1 MEFPPLPVQYQ
12 LIADC
17 TGTDAMS
24 RPLLHES
31 LARELGGQIRRGLL
45 RPGERMPSLR
55 EIGRRQRVSI
65 STAVEAYQN
74 LEREGLVDARER
86 SGYYV
91 RAPASDLPTGDRTIR
106 LQSRAPQA
114 LCNPALLG
122 VLDVLSR
129 SDLLPMHATSP
140 APALLPG
147 VALSVAAATVARRH
161 PESLLK
167 YSEPQGESVLRDQVV
182 RRYLRCGV
190 EVDRDE
196 VVITAGAMEAM
207 SLALR
212 CVSRAG
218 DIVLVETPTY
228 YGILQ
233 AVAALGLRVIEIPN
247 RSANG
252 IDVAGLAGLLDR
264 HAVRAAVLV
273 PNINNPTGSI
283 TPDSAKRELVAAC
296 TQRGVAIIEDDLY
309 GELAFAG
316 DRPLPLRAFDR
327 QDTVI
332 TCGSFSKTLAPG
344 LRVGWVLGA
353 GRTAELVRAKCFSTL
368 ATATLPQ
375 LTIAHYLARH
385 DFDRML
391 RKLRRELAT
400 NAQRCRSAILRH
412 WPEHTRVSD
421 PAGGM
426 ALWLELPEPLSGQS
440 LFEAAIARGIGCLPG
455 HLFSSRGDYRG
466 HLRLGYGVRW
476 NERVEAGVRELGRL
490 ATRLVRGA

>member
-1 MEFPPLPVQYQ
+1 
-12 LIADC
+12 
-17 TGTDAMS
+17 
-24 RPLLHES
+24 LHEA
-31 LARELGGQIRRGLL
+31 LARQLGGQIRRGLL
-45 RPGERMPSLR
+45 RPGERLPSLR
-55 EIGRRQRVSI
+55 ETGRRQRVSI
-65 STAVEAYQN
+65 STAVEAYQD
-74 LEREGLVDARER
+74 LEREGLVEARER

-91 RAPASDLPTGDRTIR
+91 RAPASDVPAGDRAIR
-106 LQSRAPQA
+106 LQARTPQA
-114 LCNPALLG
+114 LRNPALLG

-147 VALSVAAATVARRH
+147 VALGVAAATIARRH
-161 PESLLK
+161 PDSLLK
-167 YSEPQGESVLRDQVV
+167 YSTPQGEPVLRDQVV

-190 EVDRDE
+190 EVERDE
-196 VVITAGAMEAM
+196 VVVTAGAMEAM

-212 CVSRAG
+212 CVTRAG
-218 DIVLVETPTY
+218 DVVLVETPTY

-247 RSANG
+247 RSAHG
-252 IDVAGLAGLLDR
+252 IDVAGLAHLLDR

-283 TPDSAKRELVAAC
+283 TPDATKRELVDAC
-296 TQRGVAIIEDDLY
+296 ARRGVVVIEDDLY
-309 GELAFAG
+309 GELAFTG
-316 DRPLPLRAFDR
+316 ERPLPLRAFDR
-327 QDTVI
+327 QGTVI
-332 TCGSFSKTLAPG
+332 TCGSFSKILAPG
-344 LRVGWVLGA
+344 LRVGWALGA

-385 DFDRML
+385 DFDRVL

-400 NAQRCRSAILRH
+400 NAQRCRALILRH
-412 WPEHTRVSD
+412 WPERTRVSE
-421 PAGGM
+421 PLGGM

-440 LFEAAIARGIGCLPG
+440 LFEAAVAQGIGCLPG

-466 HLRLGYGVRW
+466 HLRIGYGLRW
-476 NERVEAGVRELGRL
+476 DERVEQGVLELGRL
-490 ATRLVRGA
+490 ATRLLRAA